1 MKVQPP
7 GPTEPAPSSRP
18 ASLLPA
24 DAWVRRAALVATVIP
39 LAATLA
45 LILTIHAVDK
55 PAWEET
61 GSSLLNG
68 LGGGSG
74 AGGYGGE
81 PTYDDGSTQDAYTAT
96 DDPGALTSTDPGYDD
111 SSTDPGYGYG
121 DQGDETDI
129 SSPTPTPSPSPS
141 ATGPAAVVLAYFA
154 AIDQRDFETAWGLGG
169 DNLGESYAG
178 FVNQFSNTEQDTV
191 TVTSVDG
198 DAVSADLVAQNDN
211 GTTQDFAGTYTVT
224 NGAITTFDVQQTS

>member
-7 GPTEPAPSSRP
+7 GPSEPTPSSRP

-24 DAWVRRAALVATVIP
+24 DAWVRRAALIATALP
-39 LAATLA
+39 LAATIA

-55 PAWEET
+55 PAWQDT

-68 LGGGSG
+68 FGGGSG

-81 PTYDDGSTQDAYTAT
+81 PTYDDGSTQDAYTYTAT
-96 DDPGALTSTDPGYDD
+96 DDPGALASTDPGYDD
-111 SSTDPGYGYG
+111 TSGYPGYG
-121 DQGDETDI
+121 DQGDATDG
-129 SSPTPTPSPSPS
+129 SSPTPTPSPS

-154 AIDQRDFETAWGLGG
+154 AIDRRDYETAWSLGG
-169 DNLGESYAG
+169 DNLGESYDG
-178 FVNQFSNTEQDTV
+178 FVNQFSNTAQDTV

-198 DAVSADLVAQNDN
+198 DAVSADLVAQNDD

-224 NGAITTFDVQQTS
+224 SGAITTFDVQQTS